1 MARTDTPDF
10 GNKELEEDLRRIR
23 DGLPQLN
30 GYADREAALIAAEKE
45 KERQRQ
51 EEEEEEKERV
61 RQERENE
68 INSPGHSIAATAWS
82 DWHMR
87 VYFQNDEGGVHE
99 AIHDDGVWKNGL
111 SRNALFGARPQ
122 SPLAAISWHSG
133 QQIRIYYLNH
143 ENIIH
148 EYCYWAGKGWYAG
161 NLNNLRV
168 RAACYSRI
176 TAIHWPVDCS
186 IRIYF
191 QEPGST
197 TIQEYCYSSRNVG
210 DVWTRGTSLYN
221 ACQGS
226 ALAATRWISGT
237 LDSLHRNL
245 HIRLYY
251 QDSDL
256 NLRELCWKF
265 GGWSLGQSLL
275 LRPTFC
281 TLGPYLIAYVQV
293 VLLGPRS
300 KRHPSRRMGG
310 IITKKVRSRYVYTCR
325 TVSAQ
330 LSNRRFPVGHGGTK
344 SKA

>member
-1 MARTDTPDF
+1 M
-10 GNKELEEDLRRIR
+10 
-23 DGLPQLN
+23 
-30 GYADREAALIAAEKE
+30 
-45 KERQRQ
+45 
-51 EEEEEEKERV
+51 
-61 RQERENE
+61 
-68 INSPGHSIAATAWS
+68 
-82 DWHMR
+82 
-87 VYFQNDEGGVHE
+87 
-99 AIHDDGVWKNGL
+99 
-111 SRNALFGARPQ
+111 
-122 SPLAAISWHSG
+122 
-133 QQIRIYYLNH
+133 
-143 ENIIH
+143 
-148 EYCYWAGKGWYAG
+148 
-161 NLNNLRV
+161 

-191 QEPGST
+191 QGEGFDEAKRQLLPLLIHSEPGST

-275 LRPTFC
+275 LHPTFC
-281 TLGPYLIAYVQV
+281 TLGPDLIAYIQV